1 MKAMSHQPRSRN
13 RLDDLI
19 LHDEEKPRFRL
30 RYVVYALGV
39 VIGLRL
45 AYKKNTGFRYA
56 CDSMMMSYR
65 CGNLVQD
72 FKGLMVNWVFGENS
86 KLRSLWREWF
96 WDARNRWNRLLENG
110 ASA

>member
-1 MKAMSHQPRSRN
+1 MKAMSHAPRSRN

-30 RYVVYALGV
+30 RYVVYVLGV
-39 VIGLRL
+39 VIGVRL

-65 CGNLVQD
+65 CGSLVQD
-72 FKGLMVNWVFGENS
+72 LKGLMGTWIFGENS
-86 KLRSLWREWF
+86 KLRSWGRELF
-96 WDARNRWNRLLENG
+96 WDVRNRWTRLLSN
-110 ASA
+110 